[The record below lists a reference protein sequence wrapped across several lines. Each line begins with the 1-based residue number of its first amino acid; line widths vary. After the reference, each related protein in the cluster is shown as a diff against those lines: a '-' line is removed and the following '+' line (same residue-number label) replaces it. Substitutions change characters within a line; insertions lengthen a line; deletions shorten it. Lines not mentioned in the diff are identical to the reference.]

1 MKVSEINTH
10 DRHPQTLYELRGV
23 VKTYGGTDT
32 LVRAVD
38 GIDLEI
44 TKGEFIV
51 IVGPSGSGKS
61 TLLQL
66 LGALDRPSAGT
77 ITFENRDL
85 GGSGDRQLA
94 ELRLRTLGFI
104 FQQFNLVPTLTALE
118 NVELAMAPTQAS
130 TAERRQR
137 ASELLG
143 RVGLGQR
150 ADHLPS
156 QLSGGEQQR
165 VAIARA
171 LANEPDVLLAD
182 EPTGNL
188 DSKTGE
194 EILAL
199 LYRLWEETGITV
211 VLITHDQSIAQ
222 TAPRVLT
229 MADGRIASQKAPTA
243 EELSA
248 ARAEAAR

>member
-1 MKVSEINTH
+1 MKVSEINTR
-10 DRHPQTLYELRGV
+10 DGHPQLLYELRGV

-32 LVRAVD
+32 MVRAVD
-38 GIDLEI
+38 GIDLEVAE
-44 TKGEFIV
+44 GEFIV

-77 ITFENRDL
+77 ISFESRDL
-85 GGSGDRQLA
+85 GSSGDRQLA

-104 FQQFNLVPTLTALE
+104 FQQFNLVPTLSALE
-118 NVELAMAPTQAS
+118 NVELAMAPMKTAA
-130 TAERRQR
+130 AERQR
-137 ASELLG
+137 RARELLG
-143 RVGLGQR
+143 RVGLSPR

-199 LYRLWEETGITV
+199 LYKLWQETKVTV
-211 VLITHDQSIAQ
+211 VLITHDQSIAE
-222 TAPRVLT
+222 TAPRVLA
-229 MADGRIASQKAPTA
+229 MADGRIASQKAPKPA
-243 EELSA
+243 ELPEV
-248 ARAEAAR
+248 RAGATQ

>member
-1 MKVSEINTH
+1 MKVGEINSR
-10 DRHPQTLYELRGV
+10 DGHPQLLYELRGV
-23 VKTYGGTDT
+23 VKTYGSTET
-32 LVRAVD
+32 MVRAVD

-44 TKGEFIV
+44 AEGEFIV

-77 ITFENRDL
+77 ISFGHRDL
-85 GGSGDRQLA
+85 GSSVDRQLA

-104 FQQFNLVPTLTALE
+104 FQQFNLVPTLSALE
-118 NVELAMAPTQAS
+118 NVELAMAPIRLSADDRQ
-130 TAERRQR
+130 ERAR
-137 ASELLG
+137 ELLA
-143 RVGLGQR
+143 RVGLSPR

-188 DSKTGE
+188 DSRTGE

-199 LYRLWEETGITV
+199 LYRLWQETGVTV
-211 VLITHDQSIAQ
+211 VLITHDQAIAQ

-229 MADGRIASQKAPTA
+229 MADGRIASQTQALL
-243 EELSA
+243 E
-248 ARAEAAR
+248 ARAGATR